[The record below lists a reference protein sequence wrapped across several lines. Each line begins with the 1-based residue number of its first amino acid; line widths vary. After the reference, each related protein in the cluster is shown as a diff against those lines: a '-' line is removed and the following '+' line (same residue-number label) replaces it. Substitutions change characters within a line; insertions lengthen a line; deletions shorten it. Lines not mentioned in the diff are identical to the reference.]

1 MRDSITLKVHRFPIS
16 KLHENLTSFFVY
28 IGGYK
33 FNLVFEPNTEHIG
46 WHSLY
51 LNLLASRDKRVSLPR
66 DVKTDFWLVLNHFDP
81 SKSSSYSVL
90 HTFSEPGGYG
100 FADFIETAHL
110 QDEDED
116 ESCLRNNHITIKA
129 NITLK

>member
-1 MRDSITLKVHRFPIS
+1 
-16 KLHENLTSFFVY
+16 
-28 IGGYK
+28 
-33 FNLVFEPNTEHIG
+33 
-46 WHSLY
+46 
-51 LNLLASRDKRVSLPR
+51 VSLPR